1 MHNSGMV
8 QVIRLMWNEAGLNH
22 KSYEIRRKST
32 KNSRNKAVFGA
43 GSGPV
48 SDFFSCFSFLF
59 EAIVVQITC
68 LLVILHQ
75 TLPVTLLPFNDLA
88 SLVAFLR
95 KS

>member
-22 KSYEIRRKST
+22 KSFEIRRKST
-32 KNSRNKAVFGA
+32 KNSRNERVFGA
-43 GSGPV
+43 GSGSV
-48 SDFFSCFSFLF
+48 SEFLYFLFLF
-59 EAIVVQITC
+59 EAVVVQITC
-68 LLVILHQ
+68 LPVSSHQ